1 MTSQGITPS
10 PQTTGAAPQTSA
22 VRILQ
27 FAGATKVRAVT
38 ALVVVASSG
47 NDPMALVSDQIPVTD
62 SLPAASALLGV
73 NSVSRDPATG
83 QLRWEVDASTSYYAL
98 TASSC
103 SPYGCSLIIEAQTSA
118 GVVQLGSS
126 GLALTGNGGSPLQY
140 PVQAHLTGSK
150 MITTPVTALHAV
162 VNINGSVVATSDWV
176 PVTDSVPAPTA
187 SISVNSITRD
197 PTTGQLQYDVDASTS
212 YYAIGAT
219 NGCSPYGCSLIIEA
233 QTSAGV
239 VQLGSSGLALTGNG
253 GSPLQYPV
261 QAHLTGSK
269 MITTPVTAL
278 HAVVNIN
285 GSVVATSDWV
295 PVTDSVP
302 APTASISVNSITRD
316 PTTGQLQYDVDAST
330 SYYAI
335 GATNGCSPYGCSLI
349 IEAQTS
355 AGVVQLGSSG
365 LALTG
370 NGGSPLQYP
379 VQAHLTGQTTT
390 RSISAVR
397 ARTNVNGTSVATSAW
412 TPVEDA
418 MPTTMTTLQISSISR
433 DSATGQLKWELSAT
447 ASYYALPD
455 GPCNTYNCNLI
466 LQARTSPTTWTN
478 LSSQTIPTSNQ
489 GRPQTYPVSV
499 NFKGS
504 TTIGTIDAFRLQIRL
519 NSDPVAYASS
529 VYGTS
534 ENVGGGHDLDSAVS
548 LALVAVAGMAPAEA
562 CLTLFPIGTHTNSTS
577 LNDQEAACNVATGGG
592 KTIAQ
597 FLKSYLATLT
607 PQQITKMLAAA
618 GIATAAAVTDA
629 HPEWATI
636 DYDAP
641 LPSGCSWVDFRYVS
655 CSTQSGPV
663 GVTPRSAPSRQD
675 PVWESNQAAKAAQNR
690 ATSGAP
696 TPQWPTPA
704 PDVPAP
710 MPAPSPS
717 DIDVSNAELCEQELT
732 LAQASGSNIPDDAC
746 DNGAVFF
753 GGQDTP
759 VTTQHD
765 KDVIALTPTLAW
777 LTYANGTEKPDS
789 GRRSWANQGACA
801 GQDTSTEQCDE
812 YPFYSTEEGYPAMNP
827 PDLRLAPKGD
837 NVRQG
842 SKLAQ
847 FYKCDNFKSSPRN
860 DVKRKF
866 LVVPTRALTTTWLC
880 GTP

>member
-1 MTSQGITPS
+1 MRVRWLSIAGVLLLALGIGASPASASGDISLSVNSTSRATSTGYFTWDATAAVNVSSTGYCPYGTQGGCGATLYAVFSDGSRAALTSQGITPS

-98 TASSC
+98 TASS
-103 SPYGCSLIIEAQTSA
+103 
-118 GVVQLGSS
+118 
-126 GLALTGNGGSPLQY
+126 
-140 PVQAHLTGSK
+140 
-150 MITTPVTALHAV
+150 
-162 VNINGSVVATSDWV
+162 
-176 PVTDSVPAPTA
+176 
-187 SISVNSITRD
+187 
-197 PTTGQLQYDVDASTS
+197 
-212 YYAIGAT
+212 
-219 NGCSPYGCSLIIEA
+219 CSPYGCSLIIEA